1 MNYALSKKKAKELLS
16 AKLSHFMGVSPEEAT
31 DEQYYKAIALIL
43 RDMMSQGRAEFS
55 EEADKAGTKK
65 IYYLCMEFL
74 MGRSLKNNLYNL
86 NLTDVFE
93 SVLADYGVKL
103 ESLYACEPDAG
114 LGNGGLGRLAACYLD
129 GLATQGYPA
138 RGYSILYEAGIF
150 KQKLVDGWQTE
161 LPDFW
166 LPGGDVWLV
175 PHEES
180 ALEVRFEGE
189 VHDSW
194 DNQFHHV
201 ELVNYKPVQAVP
213 YDMYVAGKDG
223 KGISVLR
230 LWSAKAPALDMS
242 LFNQGDYMRA
252 MEQNAMAEVI
262 SKVLYPADNHP
273 EGKSLR
279 LRQQYFLVSASVQD
293 IVHRHLR
300 VYGTMDNFA
309 EKAAV
314 HINDTHPTLAVP
326 ELMRILL
333 DECGYGWDDA
343 WKIVTN
349 AIAYTNHT
357 VMKEALE
364 CWPEDLYKRLMPR
377 IWQITKEI
385 DNRFRNF
392 VWQATQNADQVERM
406 AIMSNGVVRMA
417 NLCVASAHSVNG
429 VSALHSEILK
439 ESVFHDFYMLTP
451 NKFKNV
457 TNGIAHRRWL
467 CQSNPEL
474 TKLLEELIGGGFV
487 YHADE
492 LLKLREYKDD
502 PSVLEALERIKRHNK
517 EAFAEQVKKN
527 TGIALD
533 PDSIFDVQV
542 KRLHE
547 YKRQHLNALNILTEY
562 LAIKANPNAEVTPHT
577 YIFGAKAAPGYFM
590 AKKIISFICA
600 LGDLI
605 NNDPDVRGRL
615 KVVYCEDY
623 NVTMAENLMPAAD
636 ISEQISLAGTE
647 ASGTGNMKL
656 MLNGAIT
663 LGTMDGA
670 NIEIFDA
677 VGEDNILI
685 FGMKTPEVE
694 QLKRRGYNPQ
704 NYYNNNAELHN
715 TIDFINRVGIAG
727 KQFPEIG
734 GTLLNNDPY
743 MVLADFAD
751 YRRAQQEAVRT
762 YADRTD
768 WNRKS
773 LMNIS
778 GAGRFAA
785 DRAINEYARDI
796 WHTKSVFPPERPKS
810 DSLHKETPVKKAKT
824 APAKAPA
831 AKAEKAERPAAKKP
845 VEKATAKEATKV
857 KK

>member
-103 ESLYACEPDAG
+103 ENLYACEPDAG

-831 AKAEKAERPAAKKP
+831 AKAEKAEKPAAKKP
-845 VEKATAKEATKV
+845 AAKTGTTK

>member
-93 SVLADYGVKL
+93 SVLSDYGVKL

-429 VSALHSEILK
+429 VSVLHSEILK

-517 EAFAEQVKKN
+517 EAFAEHVKKN
-527 TGIALD
+527 TGIVLD

-694 QLKRRGYNPQ
+694 ELKRRGYNPQ

-810 DSLHKETPVKKAKT
+810 DSIHKETPVKKAKT

-831 AKAEKAERPAAKKP
+831 AKKPASKNGTTKK
-845 VEKATAKEATKV
+845 K
-857 KK
+857 